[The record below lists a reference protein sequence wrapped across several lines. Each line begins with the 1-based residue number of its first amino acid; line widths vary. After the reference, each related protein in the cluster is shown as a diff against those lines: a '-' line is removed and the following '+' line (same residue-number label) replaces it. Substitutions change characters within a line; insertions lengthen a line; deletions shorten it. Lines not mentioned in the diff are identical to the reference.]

1 MEPAKHNKADTHTV
15 DLKKST
21 QGGEEKGNEDFSMR
35 YRYTMEHGFTVIHK
49 WRTRHPSKTDEKK
62 RLNLFREGTQRP
74 TCDSSLSILGFQDGS
89 KTSIP
94 N

>member
-1 MEPAKHNKADTHTV
+1 MEPVKHNKADTHTV

-49 WRTRHPSKTDEKK
+49 
-62 RLNLFREGTQRP
+62 
-74 TCDSSLSILGFQDGS
+74 
-89 KTSIP
+89 
-94 N
+94 